1 MTGFGPIFWLID
13 TKMKMKMKLFENE
26 YDFWTQQL
34 EIGLYNNFPN
44 HGKNKDEDE
53 KSKNEYNFWT
63 LHPKIRFWKK
73 KCFKEEK
80 RSLGKG

>member
-13 TKMKMKMKLFENE
+13 TKMRMKMKLFENE

-63 LHPKIRFWKK
+63 LHPKIRRNINFHKILR
-73 KCFKEEK
+73 EK
-80 RSLGKG
+80 MF